1 MSWVQV
7 ELQFEVRGLRGSCCL
22 EAQHGINFHSG
33 FFEDS
38 MLWQRALE
46 RRSGSYLPKSP
57 VDEQPGVRNGLFP
70 SLSMQFELRRFGYRS
85 QKCGRWGM
93 PPSWLFGLFD
103 KRLASWWIA
112 PARRRAH
119 RGDLFAGLAGRLDAS
134 HVGGFEIR
142 VPGDG

>member
-70 SLSMQFELRRFGYRS
+70 SLSMCSLSFGGLDTALRSVAFGV
-85 QKCGRWGM
+85 C
-93 PPSWLFGLFD
+93 L
-103 KRLASWWIA
+103 RLGSSVSSTSA
-112 PARRRAH
+112 
-119 RGDLFAGLAGRLDAS
+119 
-134 HVGGFEIR
+134 
-142 VPGDG
+142 